1 MLTKDDFK
9 QLEERFATKDDLK
22 KLSKEL
28 RDEFATKK
36 DMEQMR
42 DQIIQVI
49 VDQVSTL
56 TSMIGDSST
65 EVQRSRRDI
74 DTHEATLTAHE
85 VRIDKLEQMI

>member
-9 QLEERFATKDDLK
+9 QLEEKFATKDDLK

-56 TSMIGDSST
+56 TSMIGDST
-65 EVQRSRRDI
+65 AEIKRSLGNI
-74 DTHEATLTAHE
+74 DKHEAILSAHE
-85 VRIDKLEQMI
+85 VRLDRIEQSI